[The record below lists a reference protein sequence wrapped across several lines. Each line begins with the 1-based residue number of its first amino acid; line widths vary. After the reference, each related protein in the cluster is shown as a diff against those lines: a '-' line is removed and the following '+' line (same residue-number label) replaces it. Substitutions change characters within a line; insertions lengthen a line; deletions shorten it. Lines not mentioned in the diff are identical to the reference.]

1 MGRALALPYFIYRGE
16 LLRADRV
23 GVGVRALKNPTFEV
37 DTGCSGAF
45 GSNSN
50 RIAARRDMPNLG
62 TLIEFGPRLEWK
74 LGQAT
79 GGGAWRT
86 EFPLRAV
93 FDLSDDAA
101 HPVKIKP

>member
-1 MGRALALPYFIYRGE
+1 
-16 LLRADRV
+16 
-23 GVGVRALKNPTFEV
+23 
-37 DTGCSGAF
+37 
-45 GSNSN
+45 
-50 RIAARRDMPNLG
+50 MPNLG